1 MQKHFQS
8 NSLSLTRLT
17 DYDSQ
22 SACLAD
28 RMKRAVLAII
38 DLQMQQT
45 LNTMKQSSSWKAN
58 RSSACEEIPS
68 ILRIHKRSLQ
78 HSQKPITCSYTEP
91 HQSSP
96 CPHPTCWG
104 SILISSSRLWLG
116 LMSGLFPSCFPMKTL
131 HAPFPSPIHSTSI
144 SLFLIWSS
152 EWDLVRSAHHKA
164 PCYTVFSIP
173 YNTVPLRP

>member
-45 LNTMKQSSSWKAN
+45 LNTMKQSSS
-58 RSSACEEIPS
+58 
-68 ILRIHKRSLQ
+68 
-78 HSQKPITCSYTEP
+78 
-91 HQSSP
+91 
-96 CPHPTCWG
+96 
-104 SILISSSRLWLG
+104 
-116 LMSGLFPSCFPMKTL
+116 
-131 HAPFPSPIHSTSI
+131 
-144 SLFLIWSS
+144 
-152 EWDLVRSAHHKA
+152 
-164 PCYTVFSIP
+164 
-173 YNTVPLRP
+173 